1 MAYYSGLVCIA
12 PYMNVYYKR
21 LHISER
27 EIGIL
32 AALSPWVNASSGD
45 MVPSV
50 HFSRCTCS
58 CKSVSP
64 LNTLQLLLNAG
75 AAWAAFADY
84 TRWHKPLLILTS
96 VLALMS
102 RISTAFVS
110 TFAMVCLVAL
120 LSETFTAPVSILSDI
135 AIMSAAKTVC
145 LWQSIQCL

>member
-1 MAYYSGLVCIA
+1 MFSSAPVAARLFDPCIYS
-12 PYMNVYYKR
+12 
-21 LHISER
+21 
-27 EIGIL
+27 
-32 AALSPWVNASSGD
+32 
-45 MVPSV
+45 
-50 HFSRCTCS
+50 
-58 CKSVSP
+58 
-64 LNTLQLLLNAG
+64 TLFNQFLTAG

-145 LWQSIQCL
+145 L

>member
-1 MAYYSGLVCIA
+1 LI
-12 PYMNVYYKR
+12 NF
-21 LHISER
+21 LI
-27 EIGIL
+27 
-32 AALSPWVNASSGD
+32 
-45 MVPSV
+45 
-50 HFSRCTCS
+50 
-58 CKSVSP
+58 
-64 LNTLQLLLNAG
+64 AG

-145 LWQSIQCL
+145 L